1 MSKIIICKTKNADNP
16 YTFLNTKVAV
26 YSYEELCYYIYNNV
40 VLIGEEDISAKLSVW
55 IRQELEMPELADK
68 LDGLLDK
75 HAFVQDL
82 MIEILVAGDY
92 YSNDEIRGFMAEC
105 QRLRSLKTYELD
117 KLRGD
122 GYLKYKHYIKAGAIY
137 DDIIA
142 DREAIGAHDAFLGNV
157 YHNKAVSL
165 AGNLQME
172 EAKECFIKAFS
183 LNENNESLIEYF
195 CVLAVTVDTSTLQ
208 KEIKRRGMPEN
219 FLDDLMM
226 EVGDSKEDVREMP
239 IYNKV
244 QKAIYNRLHGNL
256 EGYDK
261 RMDTILSELKDQ
273 FREQLV

>member
-40 VLIGEEDISAKLSVW
+40 VLIGEEDISAKLSLW

-256 EGYDK
+256 EDYDK